1 MDTGFLLLDKTQSLL
16 LAGDVK
22 TGMAELILGLAALKK
37 SCTSEDWQTFSQSQ
51 FLQHSLV
58 QLIHQDP
65 FTYHSFVKP
74 KGYAGDAV
82 LLDFIYGYQNSAH
95 ITPLGQEIFNYTVNS
110 TASISVRNRRKI
122 LAYTID
128 KVALN
133 TKFTR
138 ILSIACGH
146 LREAHLSKAIQEKQI
161 EELIALDQDQQS
173 LEHIKTEF
181 DIYPITT
188 VQSSVRS
195 LITQKLTFDN
205 LDFVYA
211 AGLYDYLSQP
221 IAMRLTRIM
230 FEMLR
235 SEGRL
240 LVANFVPTLIDI
252 GYMET
257 FMQWFLI
264 YRTIEEINSLA
275 DEIVPAQ
282 IAQKKTFY
290 DPEGNIVFLEL
301 IRG

>member
-1 MDTGFLLLDKTQSLL
+1 MDTGFLLLDKAQSLL

-22 TGMAELILGLAALKK
+22 MGMAELFYGLAVLKN
-37 SCTSEDWQTFSQSQ
+37 SFTSENWQKFSQSQ

-74 KGYAGDAV
+74 RGYAGDAV
-82 LLDFIYGYQNSAH
+82 LLDFIYSYQNSDD

-122 LAYTID
+122 LANTID
-128 KVALN
+128 EVALN
-133 TKFTR
+133 TKSTR

-146 LREAHLSKAIQEKQI
+146 LREAHLSKAIQDKQI

-181 DIYPITT
+181 DIHPIRT

-195 LITQKLTFDN
+195 LIAQKLTFDN
-205 LDFVYA
+205 LDLVYA

-221 IAMRLTRIM
+221 IALRLTRIM

-257 FMQWFLI
+257 FMQWF
-264 YRTIEEINSLA
+264 
-275 DEIVPAQ
+275 
-282 IAQKKTFY
+282 
-290 DPEGNIVFLEL
+290 
-301 IRG
+301 